1 MKFLISTILIAALSF
16 LSQQFLP
23 WWSLVIV
30 AFIVGWL
37 MGLKGWVSFFS
48 GFLAIFLLWGI
59 YAFVL
64 NQGNEGILAT
74 RMANLFP
81 LSGNPL
87 LLMLVTAA
95 IGGLTGGLGA
105 ATGSLGRQWASPA
118 AKSKKRRRRRR

>member
-23 WWSLVIV
+23 WWSLVII
-30 AFIVGWL
+30 AFIIGWL
-37 MGLKGWVSFFS
+37 MGLKGWASFLS

-74 RMANLFP
+74 RMANLLP
-81 LSGNPL
+81 LSGNPIL
-87 LLMLVTAA
+87 LILVTAA
-95 IGGLTGGLGA
+95 IGGLVGGLGA
-105 ATGSLGRQWASPA
+105 ATGSLGRQWASPTS
-118 AKSKKRRRRRR
+118 SKKRKRRRG